1 MAIKTALNIT
11 LVYGDLRQK
20 NDEFKTSLGYTEKPY
35 FREVRGEANLKAVIS
50 SLVSSLCL
58 SICTAF

>member
-35 FREVRGEANLKAVIS
+35 LKERGERRG
-50 SLVSSLCL
+50 
-58 SICTAF
+58 